1 MSGEPHPF
9 RFGILH
15 MSKVASGASWLEHA
29 RRVESEGFST
39 LLLSDHFGSS
49 PLAPVPAIA
58 AAATVTS
65 ELHLGS
71 LVLNNDFRHPAVLAK
86 EVLTLELLAPGRVE
100 IGLGAGWMSQDY
112 EQSGID
118 FEQPSARIGR
128 LAETVDILRQQLDG
142 ETTTHLGP
150 RYRLT
155 GMPAVPA
162 RDQGHRPPL
171 LIGGNGRRMLT
182 LAAQSAD
189 IVSINWNVR
198 AGVVTAEAVSSGS
211 DSPTDERI
219 AWVRAAARDRFAAL
233 ELHVQCYLLKI
244 TDRPLDAIASWC
256 SALGAEIDPTTV
268 TGSPYILAGSV
279 QQIIEKLLA
288 MRERWNI
295 SYVSFLD
302 SQLAAAA
309 EIVQRLRGQ

>member
-1 MSGEPHPF
+1 
-9 RFGILH
+9 
-15 MSKVASGASWLEHA
+15 
-29 RRVESEGFST
+29 
-39 LLLSDHFGSS
+39 
-49 PLAPVPAIA
+49 
-58 AAATVTS
+58 
-65 ELHLGS
+65 
-71 LVLNNDFRHPAVLAK
+71 
-86 EVLTLELLAPGRVE
+86 
-100 IGLGAGWMSQDY
+100 
-112 EQSGID
+112 
-118 FEQPSARIGR
+118 
-128 LAETVDILRQQLDG
+128 
-142 ETTTHLGP
+142 
-150 RYRLT
+150 
-155 GMPAVPA
+155 
-162 RDQGHRPPL
+162 
-171 LIGGNGRRMLT
+171 MLT